1 MAAWI
6 SVLLH
11 LRLLGAL
18 PGPTEREVKLK
29 RGGDTGTNYPL
40 LLVAIR
46 VSGPRVDGFRHKNK
60 VTQVPALARR
70 CWCVSGGN

>member
-1 MAAWI
+1 MAARV

-29 RGGDTGTNYPL
+29 RGGDAGTNYPL
-40 LLVAIR
+40 PLVAVR

-60 VTQVPALARR
+60 VRQVPALARR

>member
-18 PGPTEREVKLK
+18 PGPTEREVKPK
-29 RGGDTGTNYPL
+29 RGGDAGTNYPL
-40 LLVAIR
+40 PLVATR
-46 VSGPRVDGFRHKNK
+46 
-60 VTQVPALARR
+60 AWAARGR
-70 CWCVSGGN
+70 LPPQK

>member
-40 LLVAIR
+40 PLVAI
-46 VSGPRVDGFRHKNK
+46 HEW
-60 VTQVPALARR
+60 AARGR
-70 CWCVSGGN
+70 LPPQK